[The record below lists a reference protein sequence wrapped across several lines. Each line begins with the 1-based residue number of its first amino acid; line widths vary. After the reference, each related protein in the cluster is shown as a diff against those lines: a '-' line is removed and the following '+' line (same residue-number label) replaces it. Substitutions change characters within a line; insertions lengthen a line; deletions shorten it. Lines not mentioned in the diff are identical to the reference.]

1 MFGPSSLDVG
11 TQLYSESSKKSS
23 NLEFITDVIRE
34 TTPVSVLS
42 NADEALSRIV
52 PPRCAVLRTKLRV
65 RRVVRT
71 KILP

>member
-23 NLEFITDVIRE
+23 SLEFITDVIRE

-42 NADEALSRIV
+42 NADEARSRII
-52 PPRCAVLRTKLRV
+52 PPRCAVLEAKFSV
-65 RRVVRT
+65 R
-71 KILP
+71 